1 MEIGNIT
8 DLLSA
13 LQELGEPKH
22 GYTRFF
28 RGHADSS
35 YELKPSIYRLR
46 KGIKNSAYLIQNE
59 EKIIRD
65 AITNSP
71 DSFNKNNTLFENLV
85 KLQHYGYAT
94 RLLDLTSNMLVALY
108 FAVNQEGE
116 DGELIILDIPD
127 SEIKYD
133 ASDVVAILSA
143 VSLRDKDFNIH
154 DAKEIA
160 REKATMA
167 KDIFL
172 YEQEEKRNSKLKDP
186 ASEFCRGVDEK
197 YFNSELYGQI
207 IGAGEGRTFQ
217 KAYIE
222 TFNEQTE
229 IRRLLHDIRHDK
241 PSFAPIINPKDLTRV
256 VCVRAKLNNPRII
269 RQQGCFL
276 LFGMGAE
283 KKECAEIEN
292 SWIRNLNGNKLIIKN
307 EKKQQILNELKCLG
321 VSRQNLFPE
330 LDAQAEDIMNKYR
343 EK

>member
-8 DLLSA
+8 DLLNV

-28 RGHADSS
+28 RGHSDSS
-35 YELKPSIYRLR
+35 YELKPGIYRQ
-46 KGIKNSAYLIQNE
+46 KKAYLIQNE

-71 DSFNKNNTLFENLV
+71 DSFNQNNTLFEKLV

-94 RLLDLTSNMLVALY
+94 RLWDITAKVLVALY
-108 FAVNQEGE
+108 FAVNKEGK
-116 DGELIILDIPD
+116 DGEVIVLDIPD

-133 ASDVVAILSA
+133 DSDVVAILSA
-143 VSLRDKDFNIH
+143 ISLRDKDFNIQK
-154 DAKEIA
+154 AKEIA
-160 REKATMA
+160 DEEA
-167 KDIFL
+167 KISRGIFIH
-172 YEQEEKRNSKLKDP
+172 EQEEKKKSMLEEP
-186 ASEFCRGVDEK
+186 ARAFMRGLDEK
-197 YFNSELYGQI
+197 YFNSETYEQI
-207 IGAGEGRTFQ
+207 IKSGERQ
-217 KAYIE
+217 AYHKAYIE
-222 TFNEQTE
+222 TFNKQEE

-241 PSFAPIINPKDLTRV
+241 PSFAPIIKPDDLNRV

-283 KKECAEIEN
+283 KKECAVIEN

-307 EKKQQILNELKCLG
+307 KKKQQILNELKFLG
-321 VSRQNLFPE
+321 ISHQNLFPE
-330 LDAQAEDIMNKYR
+330 LDAQAEDIMNKYS